1 VVNGSGLLHHYIY
14 KYHMKSEECKDQS
27 FYTLE
32 GNWFIYI
39 YINKFSGLL
48 VVEIIYQT
56 AVISNNLEG
65 NNL

>member
-1 VVNGSGLLHHYIY
+1 MYNA
-14 KYHMKSEECKDQS
+14 E
-27 FYTLE
+27 
-32 GNWFIYI
+32 
-39 YINKFSGLL
+39 FSGLI